1 MVRKNTTPGTIE
13 TDRLESEHRPTFY
26 MGEPNVF
33 ARNLRLLTAMRGLT
47 AEAACKG
54 IAEMLRRDADAER
67 DQVWERMKDPVARKA
82 ASTKAQQIRKI
93 GIDPKWYRR
102 LTAKGVS
109 RSDKRTRT
117 QFLAIAKFFGVRH
130 EGLWEADLITFKLT
144 DLQAPILPPTNR
156 FAIHGQKL
164 AELLEHGGGRYDYL
178 MTLLDSLHGEAFGHS
193 PKAQEMDHPGA
204 WTMPD
209 EEE

>member
-67 DQVWERMKDPVARKA
+67 DQVWDRTKDPVARQA
-82 ASTKAQQIRKI
+82 ASKKAQQTRKI
-93 GIDPKWYRR
+93 TIDPKWYRR

-130 EGLWEADLITFKLT
+130 EGRSSSPTFRPRCCHPRT
-144 DLQAPILPPTNR
+144 DLPFTVRNSPICWNMV
-156 FAIHGQKL
+156 A
-164 AELLEHGGGRYDYL
+164 GG
-178 MTLLDSLHGEAFGHS
+178 TI
-193 PKAQEMDHPGA
+193 
-204 WTMPD
+204 T
-209 EEE
+209 

>member
-54 IAEMLRRDADAER
+54 ISEMLRRDADAER
-67 DQVWERMKDPVARKA
+67 DQVWERTKDPVARQA
-82 ASTKAQQIRKI
+82 ASKKAQQTRKI
-93 GIDPKWYRR
+93 TIDPKWYRR

-164 AELLEHGGGRYDYL
+164 ADLLEHGGGRYDYL
-178 MTLLDSLHGEAFGHS
+178 MSLLDSLHSEAFPNGHAGGTGRKS
-193 PKAQEMDHPGA
+193 GA

-209 EEE
+209 KD

>member
-1 MVRKNTTPGTIE
+1 MVKKNTATGTIHA
-13 TDRLESEHRPTFY
+13 DRLEGEHRPTFY
-26 MGEPNVF
+26 MGEPNLF

-54 IAEMLRRDADAER
+54 IAEMLCRDADTER
-67 DQVWERMKDPVARKA
+67 DQLWERTKDPVARQA
-82 ASTKAQQIRKI
+82 ASKKAQQIRKI

-144 DLQAPILPPTNR
+144 DLQAPMLPPTIR
-156 FAIHGQKL
+156 FAVPAQKL

-178 MTLLDSLHGEAFGHS
+178 MTLLERLSAISFRLLGRYADDDV
-193 PKAQEMDHPGA
+193 PMI
-204 WTMPD
+204 
-209 EEE
+209 